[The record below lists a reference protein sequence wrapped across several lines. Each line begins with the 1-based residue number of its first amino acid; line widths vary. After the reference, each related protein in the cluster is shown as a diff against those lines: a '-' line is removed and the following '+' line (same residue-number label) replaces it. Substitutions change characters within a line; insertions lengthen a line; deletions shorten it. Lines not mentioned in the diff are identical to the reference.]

1 MSCANNIDMPWAKGQ
16 SGNLRGRA
24 IERPFTNIL
33 NDEIARAGDDYE
45 ALRKIARNL
54 IKQAQRNTLQALPAI
69 TAIADRLDGK
79 PMQQTTLTMVKRDA
93 SDWTRQELMEFLQN
107 ASHQVEER
115 EREAK
120 LIEAKPVEEKS

>member
-1 MSCANNIDMPWAKGQ
+1 MTFAKGQ
-16 SGNLRGRA
+16 SGNPRGRA
-24 IERPFTNIL
+24 IERPFANIL

-107 ASHQVEER
+107 ASHQVEAN
-115 EREAK
+115 EANDPK
-120 LIEAKPVEEKS
+120 LIEAKPVEDKSSE

>member
-1 MSCANNIDMPWAKGQ
+1 MPWAKGQ

-33 NDEIARAGDDYE
+33 NDEIAAAGDDYL

-54 IKQAQRNTLQALPAI
+54 IRQAQRNTLQALPAI

-79 PMQQTTLTMVKRDA
+79 PMQQNTLTVVKRDA

-115 EREAK
+115 ERELK
-120 LIEAKPVEEKS
+120 VIEAKPVEEKS

>member
-1 MSCANNIDMPWAKGQ
+1 MPWAKGQ

-33 NDEIARAGDDYE
+33 NDEIAAAGDDYL

>member
-1 MSCANNIDMPWAKGQ
+1 MPWAKGQ

-33 NDEIARAGDDYE
+33 NDEIAAAGDDYL

-54 IKQAQRNTLQALPAI
+54 IRQAQRNTLQALPAI